1 MEKLKIRGGNRMRKI
16 KFQEIAKCSSPREY
30 LESIKQDICRTKMI
44 QVFTGESLPVILIY

>member
-44 QVFTGESLPVILIY
+44 QIFTGESLPVILIY